1 MYSINTLPET
11 ALAYLHSV
19 SVGAKRT
26 SPGRSAPSRSGT
38 NPYAG
43 QSLQSGSTNAADV
56 SFRVFIAM
64 RLIFRLAGLR

>member
-1 MYSINTLPET
+1 MNTLSET

-19 SVGAKRT
+19 SVGA
-26 SPGRSAPSRSGT
+26 